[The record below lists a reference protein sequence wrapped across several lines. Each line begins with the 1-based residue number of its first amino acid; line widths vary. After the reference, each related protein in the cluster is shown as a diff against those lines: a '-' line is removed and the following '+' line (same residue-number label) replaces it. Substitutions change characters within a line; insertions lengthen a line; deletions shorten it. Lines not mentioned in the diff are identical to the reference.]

1 MRRVVGRMAVRR
13 WRESATSKVPMRKRK
28 KKARAVATAV
38 ACPFCGEVE
47 DLFIDAGGGDRQ
59 VYTEDC
65 AVCCRPRVVH
75 VEPGDEPGVVGVWL
89 ERGE

>member
-1 MRRVVGRMAVRR
+1 MRTR
-13 WRESATSKVPMRKRK
+13 RKRRPK
-28 KKARAVATAV
+28 REATRASSV
-38 ACPFCGEVE
+38 ACPFCGETDELYV
-47 DLFIDAGGGDRQ
+47 DAGGGETQ

-75 VEPGDEPGVVGVWL
+75 VEPGDEPGEVRVWL

>member
-1 MRRVVGRMAVRR
+1 MAAKKRTKK
-13 WRESATSKVPMRKRK
+13 ATSRRRKL
-28 KKARAVATAV
+28 VS
-38 ACPFCGEVE
+38 CPFCGEAEEVYV
-47 DLFIDAGGGDRQ
+47 DPGGGRSQ

-75 VEPGDEPGVVGVWL
+75 VEPGEAAGELRIWL